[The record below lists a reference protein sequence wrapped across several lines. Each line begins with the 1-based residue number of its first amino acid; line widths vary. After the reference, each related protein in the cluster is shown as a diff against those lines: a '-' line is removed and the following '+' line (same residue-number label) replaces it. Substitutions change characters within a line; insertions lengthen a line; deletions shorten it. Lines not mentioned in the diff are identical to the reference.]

1 MAEILINIDVPD
13 LAAAERFYCSAFR
26 LAPSRRFGGGGV
38 ELVGGGS
45 RIYLLEKAAGTR
57 VSSRS
62 DDRRA
67 YERHWTPLHLDFVVE
82 DLEAA
87 VERSITAGGLQEAPV
102 REASWGRI
110 AVMSDPFGH
119 GYCLIQFSAAGY
131 DAVSTPA

>member
-1 MAEILINIDVPD
+1 M
-13 LAAAERFYCSAFR
+13 
-26 LAPSRRFGGGGV
+26 
-38 ELVGGGS
+38 
-45 RIYLLEKAAGTR
+45 
-57 VSSRS
+57 
-62 DDRRA
+62 RA

-87 VERSITAGGLQEAPV
+87 IERSLAAGGLQEEPV
-102 REASWGRI
+102 REASWGWI